1 MLDYMYEGYGYDM
14 DNQLLYTDVEKYD
27 EALDSDGY
35 SDNGMKT
42 FASKDLGII
51 GHDDAL
57 EVEKANEYKKEVIQF
72 VSENGANYTD
82 LRQGVCACGG
92 QCVTTSWPY
101 DKDASKTIEMQKP
114 KQQSGNTS
122 GNTASGSTSGS
133 TTTSGDT
140 VSGST
145 SGNTS
150 GSTSGNTT
158 ASGDTASGTTTSEE
172 SGTTSGGN

>member
-1 MLDYMYEGYGYDM
+1 MKSNMLDYMYEGYGYDM

-72 VSENGANYTD
+72 VSENGA
-82 LRQGVCACGG
+82 
-92 QCVTTSWPY
+92 
-101 DKDASKTIEMQKP
+101 
-114 KQQSGNTS
+114 
-122 GNTASGSTSGS
+122 STSTAACS
-133 TTTSGDT
+133 ITTCVATLLQIGRAH
-140 VSGST
+140 V
-145 SGNTS
+145 
-150 GSTSGNTT
+150 
-158 ASGDTASGTTTSEE
+158 
-172 SGTTSGGN
+172 

>member
-114 KQQSGNTS
+114 QQQNGNTS
-122 GNTASGSTSGS
+122 GNTASG
-133 TTTSGDT
+133 
-140 VSGST
+140 
-145 SGNTS
+145 NTES

-158 ASGDTASGTTTSEE
+158 ASGGTANGTTTSEE